1 MGEENG
7 KRWMKLLSPYLS
19 QHRAENVRFARSESA
34 LIVIDMQR
42 YFLEPSSH
50 AFIPMAT
57 GIKGNVGS
65 LVEKYHRLEL
75 PVVFT
80 KHALL
85 RSESPGMMAS
95 WWGDTL
101 YDDDEMSGISPAL
114 RVERGDAVVRKT
126 RYDAF
131 TGTDLEGVLRRR
143 GVRSV
148 LITGVMTHLCCE
160 TTAREAFVRDFK
172 VFFVVDGTATQTEDL
187 HVASLKTLT
196 DGFAI
201 PVTTRGVLEWLEG

>member
-1 MGEENG
+1 
-7 KRWMKLLSPYLS
+7 
-19 QHRAENVRFARSESA
+19 
-34 LIVIDMQR
+34 
-42 YFLEPSSH
+42 
-50 AFIPMAT
+50 
-57 GIKGNVGS
+57 
-65 LVEKYHRLEL
+65 
-75 PVVFT
+75 
-80 KHALL
+80 
-85 RSESPGMMAS
+85 
-95 WWGDTL
+95 
-101 YDDDEMSGISPAL
+101 MSGISPAL

>member
-1 MGEENG
+1 MGEGNG
-7 KRWMKLLSPYLS
+7 NELKRLLAPYLS
-19 QHRAENVRFARSESA
+19 QHRIEKVRFVPAESA

-42 YFLEPSSH
+42 YFLEPASH
-50 AFIPMAT
+50 AFIPMVT
-57 GIKGNVGS
+57 EITGNVRR
-65 LVEKYHRLEL
+65 LIEEYHRMEL

-95 WWGDTL
+95 WWGDSL
-101 YDDDEMSGISPAL
+101 YIDNEMSAISPGL
-114 RVERGDAVVRKT
+114 KVEKGDAVVRKT
-126 RYDAF
+126 RYNAF

-160 TTAREAFVRDFK
+160 TTARDAFVRDFK
-172 VFFVVDGTATQTEDL
+172 VFFVIDGTATQTEDL
-187 HVASLKTLT
+187 HIASLKTLT

-201 PVTTRGVLEWLEG
+201 PVTTEEVLGWLRE